1 MATRTTK
8 KTTKTTST
16 RSTAKPKT
24 RTTSTKSAT
33 AKTTRAPAAA
43 KPAPKSAPVVV
54 DTPQPVVAGPVM
66 RKKELVD
73 AVVARSGIKKKF
85 AKPAVEMALA
95 LLGEAMQSGR
105 ALDMQPMGKIK
116 VKREKKLS
124 SGKMLVARIRQSQD
138 LPQSEPAPSVDDGPK
153 TGAVSDPE
161 KTAAE

>member
-16 RSTAKPKT
+16 RSTAKSK
-24 RTTSTKSAT
+24 SSAAKSKSAT

-73 AVVARSGIKKKF
+73 AVVARSGIKKRF
-85 AKPAVEMALA
+85 AKPAVEMALTI
-95 LLGEAMQSGR
+95 LGEAMHNGR

-138 LPQSEPAPSVDDGPK
+138 LPLTDAADEGDSAATSGEAA
-153 TGAVSDPE
+153 TE